1 MHSRNSITPGN
12 ITILSF
18 IGLIA
23 VGTLLLS
30 LPQSANGLALS
41 PVDALFTATS
51 ATCVTGLVVVDTG
64 SRLTLF
70 GQWVILVL
78 IQIGGLGFMTLS
90 TVIIL
95 SVGGKVSLMDRR
107 VFQEAF
113 TPGPDTRLPALIR
126 SVIQFTLIFEA
137 AGIIL
142 LYLRFSKIY
151 TPGQALYHAVF
162 HSISAFCNAGFCL
175 YPDNM
180 TRFHA
185 DALVSL
191 TMSGLIIF
199 GGIGFLVLME
209 LKNRFTRA
217 NPSVRPRDLS
227 LHSKLVLTLTG
238 LLLAMGTIWFLAIE
252 WHGAMAGF
260 AIPVKIM
267 VAFFQ
272 SVTARTAGFNTMD
285 FGTATS
291 ATLLFTIFLM
301 FVGAAPGSTGG
312 GIKITTLGVLLAL
325 GRSRL
330 RGRETTPIFQRTLT
344 RGTEAKAI
352 GVYTVSIV
360 LIYCAVMAMMVGD
373 AYTPLHSTG
382 RPSFLDL
389 VFETVSAFGTVGL
402 SLGITPELS
411 AWNKTV
417 LVIVMFTGRLG
428 PLTIAYAVSTRQHTY
443 KHRYAEDRVM
453 IG

>member
-1 MHSRNSITPGN
+1 MHFRSFITPGS

-23 VGTLLLS
+23 VGTFLLI
-30 LPQSANGLALS
+30 LPQSANGPALTL
-41 PVDALFTATS
+41 VDALFTATS
-51 ATCVTGLVVVDTG
+51 ATCVTGLVVVETG

-70 GQWVILVL
+70 GQGVVLAL

-95 SVGGKVSLMDRR
+95 SIGGKVSLLDRR
-107 VFQEAF
+107 VFQETFA
-113 TPGPDTRLPALIR
+113 PGPDTRLPALIR

-137 AGIIL
+137 AGILL
-142 LYLRFSKIY
+142 LYLRFSQTY
-151 TPGQALYHAVF
+151 APGRAFYHAVF
-162 HSISAFCNAGFCL
+162 HSVSAFCNAGFCL
-175 YPDNM
+175 YPESMAQFN
-180 TRFHA
+180 A
-185 DALVSL
+185 DLLVNL
-191 TMSGLIIF
+191 TMCVLIIS

-209 LKNRFTRA
+209 LKNRFTRSYA
-217 NPSVRPRDLS
+217 SVRPRQLS

-238 LLLAMGTIWFLAIE
+238 ILLTVGTVWFLVFE
-252 WHGAMAGF
+252 WHGAMAGL
-260 AIPVKIM
+260 ALPVKVM

-285 FGTATS
+285 FGTATR

-312 GIKITTLGVLLAL
+312 GIKVTTLGVLLAL

-352 GVYTVSIV
+352 GVYAVSIV
-360 LIYCAVMAMMVGD
+360 LIYCAVMVMLVSEAFM
-373 AYTPLHSTG
+373 PLHAAG
-382 RPSFLDL
+382 RPPFLAL
-389 VFETVSAFGTVGL
+389 LFETVSAFGTVGL

-411 AWNKTV
+411 TWNKTV
-417 LVIVMFTGRLG
+417 LVIVMFMGRL
-428 PLTIAYAVSTRQHTY
+428 LSLIH
-443 KHRYAEDRVM
+443 
-453 IG
+453 I